1 MQDNIGISWNAD
13 CYEKNVCIK
22 EEKQLVPELEY
33 NLFVND
39 EYIKTFYCSPW
50 NIDDLVYGDL
60 YLHGQI
66 EMADDVK
73 TLTIDDDAREIYV
86 RTRGDIFARANPF
99 TSGDVIPAKKRA
111 VKKSTSTLKVC
122 PEDVYQLVK
131 KLNDASVKFKLT
143 GGVHSAMLSDG
154 KEILYMRE
162 DVGRHN
168 AMEKLLGAVLRNG
181 VDTKE
186 MIIVFSGRIA
196 AEILEK
202 AAIIGAAMVIAVSAP
217 TDAASKIAEHYG
229 MTLIGFARGESFNVY
244 TTPQRV
250 GIKK

>member
-1 MQDNIGISWNAD
+1 
-13 CYEKNVCIK
+13 
-22 EEKQLVPELEY
+22 
-33 NLFVND
+33 
-39 EYIKTFYCSPW
+39 
-50 NIDDLVYGDL
+50 
-60 YLHGQI
+60 
-66 EMADDVK
+66 
-73 TLTIDDDAREIYV
+73 
-86 RTRGDIFARANPF
+86 
-99 TSGDVIPAKKRA
+99 
-111 VKKSTSTLKVC
+111 
-122 PEDVYQLVK
+122 
-131 KLNDASVKFKLT
+131 
-143 GGVHSAMLSDG
+143 MLSDG

-244 TTPQRV
+244 TNPQRV
-250 GIKK
+250 VIKK